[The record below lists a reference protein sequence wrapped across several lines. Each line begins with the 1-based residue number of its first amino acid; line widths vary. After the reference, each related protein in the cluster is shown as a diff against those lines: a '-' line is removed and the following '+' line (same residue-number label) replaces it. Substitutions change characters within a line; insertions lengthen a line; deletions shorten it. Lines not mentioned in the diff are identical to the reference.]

1 MMNKLFKFIFSAVV
15 VMLITNSTLVADEVT
30 SAYLEGSFVDVKTA
44 ESKLN
49 EVGFEVI
56 ATYSPVKDGTT
67 IIFTNSALKAEAAK
81 PKRAHAAILR
91 LFIDEKEQRI
101 SFTNPIY
108 FGKAFMQDDYNED
121 VFEAQLKKINS
132 AFANLKNS
140 ADNLEFDDIAGF
152 HFMMGMP
159 YYEDPYE
166 LSEASNDELLAKAK
180 GYKKGKL
187 LIFELKLSDKSTL
200 LGYEIGKKT
209 KKFIKKTGRA
219 NAAVLLYCISIEDD
233 VVTALAAKYYLAI
246 SYPQLTMG
254 EFMTISTVPGAIEKD
269 LTKPFK

>member
-1 MMNKLFKFIFSAVV
+1 MNKLFKLMFAALT
-15 VMLITNSTLVADEVT
+15 MLSINNSLMADEAT
-30 SAYLEGSFVDVKTA
+30 SAYLEGSYIDAKTA
-44 ESKLN
+44 ESKLGKA
-49 EVGFEVI
+49 GFEIV

-67 IIFTNSALKAEAAK
+67 IIFTNSALKTEAAK
-81 PKRAHAAILR
+81 PTRAHAAILR
-91 LFIDEKEQRI
+91 LFVDEKEQRI

-108 FGKAFMQDDYNED
+108 FGKAFMQDDYNEAI
-121 VFEAQLKKINS
+121 FNAQVEKINS
-132 AFANLKNS
+132 AFPNLVGSKDS
-140 ADNLEFDDIAGF
+140 LDFDDLAGF

-159 YYEDPYE
+159 YYEDP
-166 LSEASNDELLAKAK
+166 DELATGSNAELLSKAK

-187 LIFELKLSDKSTL
+187 VIFELKLSDNSTL
-200 LGYEIGKKT
+200 LGYEIGKRT

-219 NAAVLLYCISIEDD
+219 NAAVLPYCISIEDG
-233 VVTALAAKYYLAI
+233 VASALAAKYYLAI